1 MSVSK
6 RMRIHKLARQLKME
20 QVETKLSLLSQL
32 PPMATAT
39 RSLLTELCMQ
49 CGKFARGP
57 YYQRESCQRS
67 DQEKQMHKGVLCAT
81 R

>member
-1 MSVSK
+1 MSVNK
-6 RMRIHKLARQLKME
+6 RMRIHKSARQLKME

-49 CGKFARGP
+49 RRKFCMWTVLP
-57 YYQRESCQRS
+57 E
-67 DQEKQMHKGVLCAT
+67 GVLST
-81 R
+81 F